1 MHILNPSKDIF
12 FKAHDSM
19 DHTASNIHTFE
30 QVGLNFFSIIIFF
43 IINITT
49 IITIIII
56 TVVDSCTN
64 VMIITC

>member
-1 MHILNPSKDIF
+1 
-12 FKAHDSM
+12 M

-30 QVGLNFFSIIIFF
+30 QVGLNIFFSIIILLVHQ
-43 IINITT
+43 IINITI

-64 VMIITC
+64 VMIITF